1 MKPLIYFLK
10 FLSFEFFI
18 LLTAEPTS
26 LPMEFVTGEPNRNV
40 EIVMGDLRRIL
51 TSTRRQWRKMLATS
65 GVLMSGFFERLPLY
79 LM

>member
-10 FLSFEFFI
+10 FLSFEFFT
-18 LLTAEPTS
+18 LLMAEPTT
-26 LPMEFVTGEPNRNV
+26 LPMELVTGEPNRNV